1 MIYFIIK
8 IFMFVA
14 DKDNVFWEK
23 MQKKVL
29 LFI

>member
-14 DKDNVFWEK
+14 DKDNVFREK
-23 MQKKVL
+23 MQKKGL